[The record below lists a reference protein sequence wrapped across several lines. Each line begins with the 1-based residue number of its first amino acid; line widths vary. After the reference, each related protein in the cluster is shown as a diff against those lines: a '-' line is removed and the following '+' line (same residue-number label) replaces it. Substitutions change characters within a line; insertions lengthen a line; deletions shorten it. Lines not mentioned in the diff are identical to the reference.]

1 MVRPRRSLSVNSAW
15 VIGVFLACA
24 QALAAGQ
31 QSAAPSSPTQSE
43 QGTVLQDGM
52 PIKLQLLNKLDS
64 HMAKAGDKIELEVV
78 NDVVVG
84 GVIVLRRG
92 APATGVITASQGS
105 RTMGRAG
112 RLSFTIDDVR
122 LSNGDKVPVRAYNR
136 SSGENKTGEMIE
148 LMANTPMVVA
158 PFFLLMHGTNTVFPR
173 GTQIT
178 AFVNGETHLHL
189 SSSGSAP

>member
-1 MVRPRRSLSVNSAW
+1 MNGLGMIAL
-15 VIGVFLACA
+15 FLVCA
-24 QALAAGQ
+24 QVLAAGQ
-31 QSAAPSSPTQSE
+31 QSAAPANPTQKEPES
-43 QGTVLQDGM
+43 VLQDGM

-64 HMAKAGDKIELEVV
+64 HVARAGDKIEFEVV
-78 NDVVVG
+78 NDVEVD

-92 APATGVITASQGS
+92 ARAAGVIAASQDS

-112 RLSFTIDDVR
+112 RLSFTINDVM
-122 LSNGDKVPVRAYNR
+122 LSNGDKVPVRAYNH

-148 LMANTPMVVA
+148 LMANTPIVVA

-178 AFVNGETHLHL
+178 AFVNGDTHLKL
-189 SSSGSAP
+189 GSFGSTP